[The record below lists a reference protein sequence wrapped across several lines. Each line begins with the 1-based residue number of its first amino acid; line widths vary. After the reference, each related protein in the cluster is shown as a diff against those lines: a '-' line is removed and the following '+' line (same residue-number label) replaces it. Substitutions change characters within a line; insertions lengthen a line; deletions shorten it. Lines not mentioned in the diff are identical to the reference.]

1 MSHTFAGP
9 GVSLRPAATP
19 GARTFSAAAVAR
31 RRALLLILHVVLV
44 LPVAAQQATP
54 EPTGGWTRS
63 VAHYGKWVTAAAA
76 IGLTALA
83 VREHDQSAVA
93 WDRLLLICRTDNADC
108 AVGPDGRY
116 LNNVAEGYYQRSL
129 FYDARA
135 RRRLI
140 AGQVALVA
148 AAALFITDLAR
159 GPGGPPNIPFD
170 PNKLV
175 VAAGP
180 HGGAM
185 VGVKLDF

>member
-1 MSHTFAGP
+1 MRCH
-9 GVSLRPAATP
+9 L
-19 GARTFSAAAVAR
+19 AV
-31 RRALLLILHVVLV
+31 LYVVLT
-44 LPVAAQQATP
+44 LPLGAQQATP
-54 EPTGGWTRS
+54 EPRPGWTGP

-93 WDRLLLICRTDNADC
+93 WDRLMLICRTDNADC

-116 LNNVAEGYYQRSL
+116 LNNVAEGYYQRSRY
-129 FYDARA
+129 YDARA

-140 AGQVALVA
+140 GGQVALVV

-170 PNKLV
+170 PDKLI
-175 VAAGP
+175 VAPGP
-180 HGGAM
+180 LGGAM